1 MKNIRLFL
9 LLFLISGV
17 LFSCEDI
24 LENKRLKEEQDN
36 QTSPY
41 MGRWVGTYTG
51 SENGN
56 LVLDIKKSGSVEVI
70 RTINNTQDVYY
81 TNLYGGAIYNTASPN
96 SGFVLYGNMENHSGT
111 WKMGA
116 GSGNWSVTKQ

>member
-81 TNLYGGAIYNTASPN
+81 TNL
-96 SGFVLYGNMENHSGT
+96 
-111 WKMGA
+111 
-116 GSGNWSVTKQ
+116 

>member
-1 MKNIRLFL
+1 MKNVRLFL

-17 LFSCEDI
+17 IFSCEEI
-24 LENKRLKEEQDN
+24 LENNRLKEEQEN
-36 QTSPY
+36 QISPY

-81 TNLYGGAIYNTASPN
+81 TNVYGGVIYNTPSPN
-96 SGFVLYGNMENHSGT
+96 SGFVLSGNMGSHSGT